1 MLDIRYFRNP
11 AFSTGTGGMILVFMA
26 MYGVMFLITQYFQLV
41 LGYTPL
47 SAAVRFLPMAPIMII
62 VAPMTPRLN
71 RRLGAHR
78 TVAFGMCCIALA
90 LFLFRGLGPSTSYW
104 RILASLVPLVVGM
117 ALSMS
122 PMTAA
127 IMSAV
132 PARRAGAGSA
142 MNDAT
147 RELGAAL
154 GIAVMGS
161 VAASQYTRQLDSL
174 TTGLPA
180 AVRSQASSSL
190 ADALDAA
197 AKLPAAAGQA
207 LTTGAQSAFI
217 DGIHTAVTV
226 GSVLALVAAFT
237 VYRYLPKQLPGD
249 ASLHG
254 PLESMEE
261 MAELGVAGVPP
272 VFADAVDDEHADAA
286 ALAED
291 GAVAD

>member
-1 MLDIRYFRNP
+1 
-11 AFSTGTGGMILVFMA
+11 
-26 MYGVMFLITQYFQLV
+26 
-41 LGYTPL
+41 
-47 SAAVRFLPMAPIMII
+47 
-62 VAPMTPRLN
+62 MT
-71 RRLGAHR
+71 
-78 TVAFGMCCIALA
+78 
-90 LFLFRGLGPSTSYW
+90 TSYW

-161 VAASQYTRQLDSL
+161 VAASQYTRRLDDL
-174 TTGLPA
+174 TSGLPA
-180 AVRSQASSSL
+180 TVRSQASSSL

-197 AKLPAAAGQA
+197 SRLPTAAGRVLA
-207 LTTGAQSAFI
+207 TGAQQAFI
-217 DGIHTAVTV
+217 DGIHLAVTV
-226 GSVLALVAAFT
+226 GSLLALVAAVT
-237 VYRYLPKQLPGD
+237 VYRYLPKQLAGD
-249 ASLHG
+249 AALHG

-272 VFADAVDDEHADAA
+272 VFADAVDDEHIDAA
-286 ALAED
+286 IAAERAAED
-291 GAVAD
+291 EGAVAD